1 MKNRILIS
9 ISSLFFILF
18 IFFLGKNIYL
28 KNYVTKQL
36 SITFKQEV
44 SLKKVSINIFDN
56 SFKLNNL
63 SLPKDNILIE
73 EVYGDMNFKY
83 FTKNKKNFTIDNLN
97 LKNIHFNSNLNFN
110 NSSESLNS
118 INTDNENT
126 IEFLKEIDKK
136 IQFDK
141 NISKF
146 FSSSFN
152 KDNFSKT
159 LSDNL
164 TDFLIKNSDYIDVI
178 IQKEVNLQFKNQI
191 ETFSKKSKDILMSLK
206 NNSSNE
212 NNSNIFIKNIT
223 FSGELMDINFS
234 GTLKNFNTNL
244 SKNNSIP
251 LNILLSHENS
261 IGKIYGDINTKN
273 LSGNI
278 YLYLSNFNI
287 GSFPKIKNYISSGFL
302 TTEQSISI
310 LGDILKIDGTTTIDK
325 ISFNKEALL
334 KSEKLDNIKK
344 EIFREVINLTEANYH
359 SLTISN
365 NFSNNIEV
373 VIIKTSLPEEM
384 RKVLINN
391 RKIFINFL
399 ENQLKIKYDEHIKEK
414 KNKMKNFF
422 KNIF

>member
-36 SITFKQEV
+36 SIIFKQEV
-44 SLKKVSINIFDN
+44 SLKKVSVNIFDN

-118 INTDNENT
+118 TNTDNENT

-178 IQKEVNLQFKNQI
+178 IQKEINLQFKNQI

-223 FSGELMDINFS
+223 FSGKLMDINFS

-310 LGDILKIDGTTTIDK
+310 LGDILKINGTTTIDK

-399 ENQLKIKYDEHIKEK
+399 ENQLKIQYDEHIKEK